1 MGSIFFEKKGV
12 VQNILNKILLE
23 IPTHSSTVQSLQW
36 VSITI
41 YSSMIHTNKFTIAH
55 SPLSEA
61 SRALVVWKRFYSEA
75 EDFGDIPTCEDKNSV
90 GLLDEHVAQ
99 ILSYLDAKSL
109 CAVGVTCHEW
119 NSLSESDLYW
129 VDLKTNNEKR
139 SCCFSYLFYSSSTF
153 FFLLTSLQYLSI
165 YHDQYLIRRIF
176 VTVSSP

>member
-75 EDFGDIPTCEDKNSV
+75 TCENKNSV

-129 VDLKTNNEKR
+129 VDLKANNIMKKDLIVFCTFFI
-139 SCCFSYLFYSSSTF
+139 SILFYSSSFF
-153 FFLLTSLQYLSI
+153 FFLSPHFNISLS
-165 YHDQYLIRRIF
+165 
-176 VTVSSP
+176 VS